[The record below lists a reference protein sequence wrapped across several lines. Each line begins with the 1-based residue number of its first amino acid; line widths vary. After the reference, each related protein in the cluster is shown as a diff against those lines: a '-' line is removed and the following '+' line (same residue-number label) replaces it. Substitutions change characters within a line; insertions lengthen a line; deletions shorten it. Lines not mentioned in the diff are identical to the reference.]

1 MDDQGSAE
9 TPWEDLRAG
18 ALREYEDAATKVH
31 SWASVIPRAINY
43 YFDHAKPAARVDEAA
58 ELPPER
64 TNEQV
69 ADRIVTG
76 WALNDAND
84 PHAREALIGRIV
96 AALDTKDR
104 TRARVGTAPQVQ
116 EVWNEAIRIAL
127 ATCRIK
133 ADSLR
138 LGAEEGEAPC
148 YAEDIELCQELG
160 SRLAV
165 ALSSAKGAA
174 GDRGTAPEVSGADD
188 YIAWCRYVNHG
199 QDEDSGADIIT
210 IEICASDAK
219 GAFRVYY
226 KPVAAV
232 NSYRAGDSGS
242 AEWIRVEDDLP
253 TAREEVLF
261 IAEFGGEPMICFGYK
276 AYPGEDQK
284 WYDAANTDRD
294 GDPNEVYGVTHW
306 RKLPPLPALP
316 AEKRKVDGID

>member
-1 MDDQGSAE
+1 MTTEQAPLKRRECIHCGLEVRIAGSYGLIHVS
-9 TPWEDLRAG
+9 TGHRTCRKRTGPI
-18 ALREYEDAATKVH
+18 TT
-31 SWASVIPRAINY
+31 
-43 YFDHAKPAARVDEAA
+43 AKVDEAA
-58 ELPPER
+58 ELPER
-64 TNEQV
+64 IWIDRARRIYPINPDN
-69 ADRIVTG
+69 ADFD
-76 WALNDAND
+76 DA
-84 PHAREALIGRIV
+84 PVEY
-96 AALDTKDR
+96 

-174 GDRGTAPEVSGADD
+174 GDRGSAPEVSGADD

-232 NSYRAGDSGS
+232 NAYRAGS
-242 AEWIRVEDDLP
+242 AEWLPIADKLHIAVCQSQICLTQGENFQASQILRQALVDYADAVE
-253 TAREEVLF
+253 
-261 IAEFGGEPMICFGYK
+261 
-276 AYPGEDQK
+276 
-284 WYDAANTDRD
+284 
-294 GDPNEVYGVTHW
+294 
-306 RKLPPLPALP
+306 PLPAPP
-316 AEKRKVDGID
+316 APPADSEGEK